1 MKFLDLSGLLVLS
14 AVEAKPQGRTRVGW
28 KKRPVRFS
36 KPDRSFHYICCMVAM
51 YFLFISGGEIFF
63 IMFIVVMVFGAD
75 KIPGIAKGLGKGMRQ
90 LKDATEDIKQ
100 EIQKSADKQGIDTSF
115 VTDIKK
121 DIDDVKDNLTSG
133 IGTDIKK
140 EVDQVKKKVE
150 DISGTVKRS

>member
-1 MKFLDLSGLLVLS
+1 MYV
-14 AVEAKPQGRTRVGW
+14 T
-28 KKRPVRFS
+28 
-36 KPDRSFHYICCMVAM
+36 

-121 DIDDVKDNLTSG
+121 DIDEVKGNLTSG
-133 IGTDIKK
+133 LSK
-140 EVDQVKKKVE
+140 EINEVKDGVE
-150 DISGTVKRS
+150 KFSGSVKRK